1 MLELLLWPFSAG
13 VVLSGIHAY
22 FGLHV
27 LARGIVFVD
36 LSLAQVAALGI
47 TIAILAGH
55 SVDSQA
61 AYWYALAFSF
71 SGAVL
76 FAVSR
81 RYEQAIQQE
90 AVIGI
95 VYAVCAALG
104 VIALDRAPQGAEHI
118 KQILIG
124 SILTVSAD
132 QVAQLAV
139 LYAAVGSVHWLLRR
153 PLIEAS
159 FHPAQPSS
167 ARFIWDVVFYGSF
180 AMVVT
185 SSVRIAGVLLVFS
198 YLIVPATI
206 AALLVTGIRRRLLL
220 AWLLGALI
228 TAVGLAASW
237 AWDLPTGPAIVA
249 AFGAAIG
256 LTGVLF
262 ALRVLTARMV
272 GRALAL
278 AGIVAGLL
286 LVLFP
291 QMDQPWLDA
300 LQRAVPQVQTA
311 FLDEDERIT
320 RFDALEAIQRGQDE
334 LAMLRL
340 RQQDVSWGKRQ
351 MSIDM
356 QERLRQYLAGR
367 SEIVAGDQ
375 LVLKALGIKAR
386 DQQRLR
392 LGLPLMLIGAIGACL
407 LFRRRGHTA
416 SLAPNSRM
424 RSFFV
429 RTAPRTSI
437 TVRSSAA
444 CLDPRG
450 ADLAP

>member
-1 MLELLLWPFSAG
+1 MLELLLWPLAAG
-13 VVLSGIHAY
+13 VVLTGIHAY

-55 SVDSQA
+55 TVDSQA

-90 AVIGI
+90 VVIGI

-104 VIALDRAPQGAEHI
+104 VLALDRAPQGAEHI

-132 QVAQLAV
+132 QVAHLAV
-139 LYAAVGSVHWLLRR
+139 LYAAMGFVHWMLRR
-153 PLIEAS
+153 PLIQAS
-159 FHPAQPSS
+159 FHPEPPSS
-167 ARFIWDVVFYGSF
+167 TRFIWDVVFYGSF

-198 YLIVPATI
+198 YLIVPAAI
-206 AALLVTGIRRRLLL
+206 ATLLTKGIRPRLLL
-220 AWLLGALI
+220 AWVLGVVI
-228 TAVGLAASW
+228 TAAGLAASW

-249 AFGAAIG
+249 AFGAAIA

-262 ALRVLTARMV
+262 GLRVLSALMV
-272 GRALAL
+272 GRALAF
-278 AGIVAGLL
+278 AGVAAGLL
-286 LVLFP
+286 LVILP

-300 LQRAVPQVQTA
+300 IERAVPQVQTA
-311 FLDEDERIT
+311 FLDEDDRTT
-320 RFDALEAIQRGQDE
+320 RLDALEAIQRGQDE
-334 LAMLRL
+334 LTMLRL
-340 RQQDVSWGKRQ
+340 RQQDVSWGKLE

-367 SEIVAGDQ
+367 GEIVAGDQ
-375 LVLKALGIKAR
+375 LVLKDLAIKAR
-386 DQQRLR
+386 DEQRLL
-392 LGLPLMLIGAIGACL
+392 LGLPLTLIGAISAFL
-407 LFRRRGHTA
+407 LFRRRCH
-416 SLAPNSRM
+416 N
-424 RSFFV
+424 
-429 RTAPRTSI
+429 
-437 TVRSSAA
+437 
-444 CLDPRG
+444 
-450 ADLAP
+450 

>member
-1 MLELLLWPFSAG
+1 MT
-13 VVLSGIHAY
+13 GIHAY

-47 TIAILAGH
+47 TVAVLAGH
-55 SVDSQA
+55 TVDSQA

-90 AVIGI
+90 VVIGI

-104 VIALDRAPQGAEHI
+104 VLALDRAPQGAEHI

-132 QVAQLAV
+132 QVGQLAV
-139 LYAAVGSVHWLLRR
+139 LYVAVGFVHWFLRR
-153 PLIEAS
+153 PLIQAS
-159 FHPAQPSS
+159 FYPEQPSS
-167 ARFIWDVVFYGSF
+167 TRFIWDMVFYASF

-198 YLIVPATI
+198 YLIVPAAI
-206 AALLVTGIRRRLLL
+206 ATLFAKGIRPRLLL
-220 AWLLGALI
+220 AWVLGVVI
-228 TAVGLAASW
+228 TAVGLTASW
-237 AWDLPTGPAIVA
+237 TWDLPTGPAIVA
-249 AFGAAIG
+249 AFGAAMA

-262 ALRVLTARMV
+262 TLRVLSARMV
-272 GRALAL
+272 GHALAF
-278 AGIVAGLL
+278 AGVVAGLL

-300 LQRAVPQVQTA
+300 IQRAVPRVQTA
-311 FLDEDERIT
+311 FLDEDDRTT
-320 RFDALEAIQRGQDE
+320 RLDALEAIQRGQGE

-340 RQQDVSWGKRQ
+340 RQQDVSWGKLE

-367 SEIVAGDQ
+367 GEIVAGDQ
-375 LVLKALGIKAR
+375 LVLKDLGIKAR
-386 DQQRLR
+386 DKQRLL
-392 LGLPLMLIGAIGACL
+392 LGLPLTLIGAICAFL
-407 LFRRRGHTA
+407 LFRRR
-416 SLAPNSRM
+416 
-424 RSFFV
+424 
-429 RTAPRTSI
+429 
-437 TVRSSAA
+437 
-444 CLDPRG
+444 CQK
-450 ADLAP
+450 